1 MPPRRKRP
9 SAFADFKRR
18 WRDGERAL
26 RPTGAVLLGLAVMAI
41 IACESGKWWREPRVA
56 RTTLV
61 PDDAGWVWTDRGVTS
76 AEGGIVFTV
85 STIRMPP
92 SVNER
97 SLPRPAWATSFERP
111 GSAHHGR
118 VLFPDNLNF
127 EQRNF
132 HANRPAPGQLSQTHS
147 YFRIPWLPIIV
158 ALGALPTYRLLA
170 TARSSRF
177 AAAGACP
184 ACGYDLRESPTRC
197 PECGRSVEGHGT
209 PLAPSQAPPAPPTP
223 GAWRKTR
230 KMDWV

>member
-1 MPPRRKRP
+1 MPPPRKRP
-9 SAFADFKRR
+9 SAFADFNRR

-26 RPTGAVLLGLAVMAI
+26 RPTGVVLLALAAI
-41 IACESGKWWREPRVA
+41 AIAACESGKWWREPRVS

-76 AEGGIVFTV
+76 ADGGIVFTV
-85 STIRMPP
+85 SKVRMTP

-97 SLPRPAWATSFERP
+97 SFPGPAWTTSLERP

-127 EQRNF
+127 ERRNY
-132 HANRPAPGQLSQTHS
+132 HVTRPAAGLLSQTHS

-170 TARSSRF
+170 TARSSRL

-197 PECGRSVEGHGT
+197 PECGTEVEVDGKT
-209 PLAPSQAPPAPPTP
+209 LAPSQAPAPPPTP
-223 GAWRKTR
+223 GAWRKAR
-230 KMDWV
+230 EMDWV